1 MWNRSF
7 QEMGLP
13 PGYGFKQLLLSPV
26 ANALIVH
33 AQSAGRNWRP
43 ERLYFRKLE
52 SEQYQPVG
60 QPGDLTSQDHPF
72 VHPAKPL
79 LAYNSMKH
87 RFSVDAD
94 GKERHSA
101 DWDSLRIYDLKLG
114 VEVDSVNRD
123 SLNVPTGIVRSWI
136 SSIVAF
142 SESALF
148 VQAGISRDGSRTDYV
163 IAELDLSGRSLK
175 PIAELP
181 GTFI

>member
-13 PGYGFKQLLLSPV
+13 PGYGFKQLLFSPV

-33 AQSAGRNWRP
+33 AQSAERNWRP

-52 SEQYQPVG
+52 SEQYRPVG

-79 LAYNSMKH
+79 LAYNSMRH
-87 RFSVDAD
+87 RSSEDAD
-94 GKERHSA
+94 GKERHGA
-101 DWDSLRIYDLKLG
+101 DWDSLRVYDLNSG
-114 VEVDSVNRD
+114 VEVASLNRD
-123 SLNVPTGIVRSWI
+123 NLNVPTGIVRSWI
-136 SSIVAF
+136 SSIIAF

-148 VQAGISRDGSRTDYV
+148 VQAGISRDGSRMDYV
-163 IAELDLSGRSLK
+163 IAEVNLSGRGLK

>member
-101 DWDSLRIYDLKLG
+101 DWD
-114 VEVDSVNRD
+114 
-123 SLNVPTGIVRSWI
+123 
-136 SSIVAF
+136 
-142 SESALF
+142 
-148 VQAGISRDGSRTDYV
+148 
-163 IAELDLSGRSLK
+163 IA
-175 PIAELP
+175 
-181 GTFI
+181 